1 MGYGLS
7 IYNAYGNVIISE
19 AFQNYHLISSGVITN
34 AGSLPTPATTEL
46 LMVRPSTLGAL
57 MHASSSSGSSVKVN
71 TGYIE
76 WVLLRR
82 EIPPSSVS
90 QGLRVFDTQGKVCF
104 DSGARALTPVSVHR
118 MTQGIGGSS
127 LSISQPF
134 APTLNRK
141 RYLSLSSLRDTGLA
155 DDGSGFVHVFRMSGI
170 LWYSDTNMTLMEGIL
185 GENPGPPVDWA
196 QSWASTMVFSFADV

>member
-1 MGYGLS
+1 MSYGLS
-7 IYNAYGNVIISE
+7 IYNAYGNIIISE
-19 AFQNYHLISSGVITN
+19 AFQNYHLISSGAVTN
-34 AGSLPTPATTEL
+34 EGSLPTPAATEL

-57 MHASSSSGSSVKVN
+57 MYASSSSGSSVKVN

-82 EIPPSSVS
+82 EIPPSSIS

-104 DSGARALTPVSVHR
+104 DSGVRALVPVSVHR
-118 MTQGIGGSS
+118 MTQGTDDSS

-141 RYLSLSSLRDTGLA
+141 RYLNLSSLRDTGLA
-155 DDGSGFVHVFRMSGI
+155 DDGSGYVNTFRMSGI
-170 LWYSDTNMTLMEGIL
+170 LWSSDTNMTLREGVL
-185 GENPGPPVDWA
+185 ARNPGPFVDWA